1 MRGTWL
7 LGLAMVTLGVPL
19 QAQQVTWRTDAALY
33 GDNTEFFTPFRTGET
48 ILGKQLTTWLAALPS
63 ERLELRLGF
72 FADARTGS
80 ESYADT
86 IIPVVSVRYRTEHSL
101 GVIGT
106 LETVRRHGL
115 LEPLMVTTRE
125 LTTPI
130 EGGLQWIESR
140 GRLTSDAWINWQK
153 LNTAEQREQFE
164 MGVVAAVDVGGGV
177 SAGLQHLWYHRGGQ
191 LHGAGV
197 PVSNNRVTA
206 VGLRWEDSIPL
217 LRHASLA
224 GWRLRSEGHIDP
236 DYPADRPA
244 QGRGT
249 YLRAGITP
257 WPDIELFGIW
267 WRGRDFVANV
277 GDNNYN
283 STGQAPDFYRSARRY
298 TELGVQ
304 RRVTGTGGT
313 QFDAELRFHRIDEE
327 QSEAFFGTPWEIS
340 YRVIVRV
347 PVTVGVR

>member
-1 MRGTWL
+1 ML
-7 LGLAMVTLGVPL
+7 CVLAACGAGPL
-19 QAQQVTWRTDAALY
+19 AAQRITWRTDAALY

-48 ILGKQLTTWLAALPS
+48 ILGKQITTWLAAMPS
-63 ERLELRLGF
+63 ERLELRLGL

-80 ESYADT
+80 TSYADT
-86 IIPVVSVRYRTEHSL
+86 LIPVVSVRYRTDHSL
-101 GVIGT
+101 GVLGT

-130 EGGLQWIESR
+130 EAGMQWAEDR
-140 GRLTSDAWINWQK
+140 GRFHGDVWINWQR
-153 LNTAEQREQFE
+153 LNTPEQREQFE
-164 MGVVAAVDVGGGV
+164 MGVVASVDVGRGV
-177 SAGLQHLWYHRGGQ
+177 SAGIQHLWSHRGGQ
-191 LHGAGV
+191 LWDAGV

-206 VGLRWEDSIPL
+206 VGLRWSDSLPMV
-217 LRHASLA
+217 RVASLA
-224 GWRLRSEGHIDP
+224 AWRLRSEGHVDP
-236 DYPADRPA
+236 DYPADRPGT
-244 QGRGT
+244 GRGT
-249 YLRAGITP
+249 YLRGGITP
-257 WPDIELFGIW
+257 WRDVELFGIW
-267 WRGRDFVANV
+267 WRGRDFVANA

-304 RRVTGTGGT
+304 RRVRGTGGT
-313 QFDAELRFHRIDEE
+313 QFDAELRFHRIDDDR
-327 QSEAFFGTPWEIS
+327 SEAFFNTPWELS